1 MSESN
6 QQKFKKLLA
15 ELFMLDQADL
25 DFGIYRI
32 MNAKR
37 AEISQFL
44 DKDLLPQVKTALSAA
59 RQVEQVQVEA
69 ELKKTEEAASLM
81 GLNPDDMPKI
91 RELRARY
98 GKLTNL
104 DTLENEVF
112 SSLYDFFRRYYND
125 GDFLS
130 LRRYKP
136 GVYAIPYEGEE
147 VVLHWANKDQYY
159 VKTGEYFRDYAFKL
173 PGGRTVHFKIAEADT
188 EANNNKAETG
198 KERRFILRDDPIAP
212 VGSELVLAF
221 EYRPDARKQADLNS
235 AAVTAI
241 AQALAK
247 QADWLLELCQKRW
260 RRADGAEADK
270 TVLEHRLAEY
280 TARNT
285 FDYFIHKDLGGFLRR
300 ELDFYLKNEIMHL
313 DDIENEGVQKI
324 EQVITKLKAI
334 RHIAHKIIDF
344 LAQLEDF
351 QKKLWLKKKF
361 VVETNYCITLDRI
374 PKELYPEIAK
384 NDGQIDEWVKLG
396 FIEKNEIPELKEW
409 LKKTVKPGASNPRI
423 QQDLFG
429 NPDAKTSS
437 QSSPF
442 SLHLVLDTK
451 WFSPEFKS
459 GLLAAIDNLDEQTD
473 GLLIHSENFQ
483 ALNLLQERYREQ
495 IKCIYIDPPY
505 NRDGDNFVYKDSYR
519 HSSWVSFFMERV
531 YSLKSLIHNEGT
543 ILVSIDDIELA
554 NASLTLENVFNKE
567 NHLATLCRRTK
578 SGGGSAAHHF
588 AVEHDYVVCYAKNKF
603 HTAPIFIPHDKEYA
617 KRYSE
622 IDAIGRY
629 FWDTMERSS
638 TATTPYIITAP
649 DGEKLSGKWFRS
661 EKTFLDDLDKGEV
674 RFLKKSNGGWS
685 VQFKQRMAS
694 GRKIRSLLAENEFK
708 SDQGELDEL
717 GTLGVSYPKP
727 VYLIQWLLQGTL
739 KASQI
744 SLDCFAGSG
753 TTGHAVINLNRE
765 DGGKRKYILVE
776 MGNYFNTVLKPRI
789 QKVVYAKD
797 WKDGKP
803 VTRDTGISHCFKYV
817 RLESYEDT
825 LNNLELKRTVAQ
837 DELFAGDGGFR
848 EDYALR
854 YMLEVEAKGSQSL
867 LNLEQ
872 FKNPFAYTLKIATG
886 GAGETKET
894 PVDLV
899 ETFNYLLGLRIRQMD
914 CVQGFRVITGTLADG
929 EKVLVIWRNLAE
941 KSNAELE
948 KFFEKQKI
956 KTKDL
961 EFDLIYVN
969 GDNNLENLRRPD
981 ESWKVRLIEQEFLR
995 LMFDTQEL

>member
-44 DKDLLPQVKTALSAA
+44 DKDLLPQVKMALSAA

-159 VKTGEYFRDYAFKL
+159 IKTGEYFRDYAFKL

-221 EYRPDARKQADLNS
+221 EYRPDARKQADLNG

-344 LAQLEDF
+344 LAQL
-351 QKKLWLKKKF
+351 
-361 VVETNYCITLDRI
+361 
-374 PKELYPEIAK
+374 
-384 NDGQIDEWVKLG
+384 
-396 FIEKNEIPELKEW
+396 
-409 LKKTVKPGASNPRI
+409 
-423 QQDLFG
+423 
-429 NPDAKTSS
+429 
-437 QSSPF
+437 
-442 SLHLVLDTK
+442 
-451 WFSPEFKS
+451 
-459 GLLAAIDNLDEQTD
+459 
-473 GLLIHSENFQ
+473 
-483 ALNLLQERYREQ
+483 
-495 IKCIYIDPPY
+495 
-505 NRDGDNFVYKDSYR
+505 
-519 HSSWVSFFMERV
+519 
-531 YSLKSLIHNEGT
+531 
-543 ILVSIDDIELA
+543 
-554 NASLTLENVFNKE
+554 
-567 NHLATLCRRTK
+567 
-578 SGGGSAAHHF
+578 
-588 AVEHDYVVCYAKNKF
+588 
-603 HTAPIFIPHDKEYA
+603 
-617 KRYSE
+617 
-622 IDAIGRY
+622 
-629 FWDTMERSS
+629 
-638 TATTPYIITAP
+638 
-649 DGEKLSGKWFRS
+649 
-661 EKTFLDDLDKGEV
+661 
-674 RFLKKSNGGWS
+674 
-685 VQFKQRMAS
+685 
-694 GRKIRSLLAENEFK
+694 
-708 SDQGELDEL
+708 
-717 GTLGVSYPKP
+717 
-727 VYLIQWLLQGTL
+727 
-739 KASQI
+739 
-744 SLDCFAGSG
+744 
-753 TTGHAVINLNRE
+753 
-765 DGGKRKYILVE
+765 
-776 MGNYFNTVLKPRI
+776 
-789 QKVVYAKD
+789 
-797 WKDGKP
+797 
-803 VTRDTGISHCFKYV
+803 
-817 RLESYEDT
+817 
-825 LNNLELKRTVAQ
+825 
-837 DELFAGDGGFR
+837 
-848 EDYALR
+848 
-854 YMLEVEAKGSQSL
+854 
-867 LNLEQ
+867 
-872 FKNPFAYTLKIATG
+872 
-886 GAGETKET
+886 
-894 PVDLV
+894 
-899 ETFNYLLGLRIRQMD
+899 
-914 CVQGFRVITGTLADG
+914 
-929 EKVLVIWRNLAE
+929 
-941 KSNAELE
+941 
-948 KFFEKQKI
+948 
-956 KTKDL
+956 
-961 EFDLIYVN
+961 
-969 GDNNLENLRRPD
+969 
-981 ESWKVRLIEQEFLR
+981 
-995 LMFDTQEL
+995 